1 MKLITINFKHLYF
14 FSYKCELFHKLLKVE
29 EGVSEMTKWYENR
42 WVAMIWGALRIWL
55 GVQWLQAGLGKVGTF
70 DATGFLTGTIA
81 KAGGEA
87 PIVQGW
93 YAGFVEIFAIPNV
106 KLINILI
113 PWGEILVGVGLI
125 IGALTIPA
133 LIAGAF
139 MNLNFLLAGTIST
152 NPILLIVAVILL
164 FVAKGT
170 AYYGVDRILVPA
182 TMNNL
187 RGKGI
192 FKKMRAAIIQ

>member
-1 MKLITINFKHLYF
+1 MR
-14 FSYKCELFHKLLKVE
+14 
-29 EGVSEMTKWYENR
+29 KWYENR
-42 WVAMIWGALRIWL
+42 WVAMIWAVARIWL
-55 GVQWLQAGLGKVGTF
+55 GVQWLQAGWHKIGAF

-93 YAGFVEIFAIPNV
+93 YATFVETFALPNV

-113 PWGEILVGVGLI
+113 PWGEVLVGIGLI
-125 IGALTIPA
+125 VGALTLPA

-152 NPILLIVAVILL
+152 NPVLLALAVILL
-164 FVAKGT
+164 FVVKGT
-170 AYYGVDRILVPA
+170 AYYGVDRFLVPA
-182 TMNNL
+182 TINNL
-187 RGKGI
+187 KNKGI
-192 FKKMRAAIIQ
+192 FKKMRDAAAH